1 MEAFYGSAR
10 GREALNLNHSAVSRY
25 KKAAWAKLQIAGHQT
40 GPQASNPV
48 PVAVI
53 YVNAAWASQKKF
65 PLLSTLTPDG
75 LPLQLPC
82 GSPLLRHSSLRF
94 PAEANSLMFVSEK
107 SFRVVTSEDRI
118 LKSLRDP

>member
-40 GPQASNPV
+40 GPQASNPI

-53 YVNAAWASQKKF
+53 YVNAAWAGQKKV
-65 PLLSTLTPDG
+65 STAID
-75 LPLQLPC
+75 
-82 GSPLLRHSSLRF
+82 F
-94 PAEANSLMFVSEK
+94 
-107 SFRVVTSEDRI
+107 
-118 LKSLRDP
+118 DPGRLAAAATLWKQQGTAT